1 MKLILLWSL
10 CSMLPL
16 QDPAPEPDV
25 LLDEVTRRQAMSL
38 QRIAA
43 PVDRTNRYN
52 DDPAAIE
59 LGSLLFEDTGI
70 SGDGKTSCATCHVPE
85 RDLVD
90 GKTHP
95 RGINRI
101 PRDTPTLH
109 DISGQRWLGWDGRW
123 DSLWMQALG
132 PIEAVNEMGGDRLSV
147 SRYLAT
153 NESLSKRYEQVFGA
167 LPDLKELPDRAFRA
181 GVPTDPW
188 LALDADRRG
197 EINRVFS
204 NVGKAIAAYER
215 TLRGPI
221 TPFDSYLD
229 ALSSGDEESAR
240 LYPDAARRGLQLF
253 LGKAKCIVCHS
264 GPLLSDGEFHDT
276 GILTSGQKA
285 RDAGRYGGIQEL
297 QANPFRSSGEFSD
310 DRSGSAARRTEQLRR
325 DAALWGAFRT
335 PSLRHLAGTSPY
347 FHDGSVKDL
356 RSVVRFYSMRQGARP
371 PGAGHSHQGETLLAT
386 IRLDRQEE
394 DDLVEFLNSLS
405 VATRRQEPQ
414 EEGGS
419 QPSGGL

>member
-10 CSMLPL
+10 CSMLPP
-16 QDPAPEPDV
+16 QDPVSEPDV
-25 LLDEVTRRQAMSL
+25 LLDQETRRQALSL

-43 PVDRTNRYN
+43 PVDATNRYN

-59 LGSLLFEDTGI
+59 LGSLLFEDTGL
-70 SGDGKTSCATCHVPE
+70 SGDGKTSCATCHLPE

-132 PIEAVNEMGGDRLSV
+132 PIEAIHEMRGDRLSV

-153 NESLSKRYEQVFGA
+153 KDSLTKRYEKIFGT
-167 LPDLKELPDRAFRA
+167 LPDLKELPESAFRA
-181 GVPTDPW
+181 GVATEGW
-188 LALDADRRG
+188 LALDDDRRR

-229 ALSSGDEESAR
+229 ALSRDDIEMAS
-240 LYPDAARRGLQLF
+240 LYPDAARRGLKLF

-297 QANPFRSSGEFSD
+297 QANPFRSSGQFSD
-310 DRSGSAARRTEQLRR
+310 DRSGSAARRTDQLRR

-386 IRLDRQEE
+386 IRLNRQEE
-394 DDLVEFLNSLS
+394 DDLVQFLDSLS
-405 VATRRQEPQ
+405 VPGIRKEQQ

>member
-10 CSMLPL
+10 CSMGSP
-16 QDPAPEPDV
+16 QDPQPDNGV
-25 LLDEVTRRQAMSL
+25 LLDEETRRQAMSL

-52 DDPAAIE
+52 DDPAAID
-59 LGSLLFEDTGI
+59 LGSLLFEDTGL
-70 SGDGKTSCATCHVPE
+70 SGDGKTSCATCHVPK

-95 RGINRI
+95 RGVNRI

-132 PIEAVNEMGGDRLSV
+132 PIEAVHEMRGDRLSL
-147 SRYLAT
+147 SRYLAAS
-153 NESLSKRYEQVFGA
+153 ESLSKRYEQVFGD
-167 LPDLKELPDRAFRA
+167 LPDLEALPEKAFLS
-181 GVPTDPW
+181 GVPTEQW
-188 LALDADRRG
+188 LALDADRRR

-221 TPFDSYLD
+221 TPFDTYLD
-229 ALSSGDEESAR
+229 ALSRGDEESAS

-276 GILTSGQKA
+276 GILTSGQGAK
-285 RDAGRYGGIQEL
+285 DAGRYGGIQEL
-297 QANPFRSSGEFSD
+297 QANPFRSSGQFSD
-310 DRSGSAARRTEQLRR
+310 DRSGSAARRTDQLRR

-386 IRLDRQEE
+386 IRLNRQEE
-394 DDLVEFLNSLS
+394 DDLVEFLDSLS
-405 VATRRQEPQ
+405 VPSSRQEQQ